1 MIDMKVE
8 DRLEGA
14 SNFIPGKSSVLLL
27 LEENDLLQCVNEKVP
42 KPEVGEDKPCW
53 RKDDAKARRIL
64 VDSFRDHLAPQIS
77 EKTTARKMFKTLKNI
92 FEHSS
97 INVTLTLRNQL
108 PNMKMTKSKNI
119 ASYFMRITELW
130 DKLNSSGDNLE

>member
-1 MIDMKVE
+1 MKVE

-14 SNFIPGKSSVLLL
+14 SNFIPWKSRVLLL
-27 LEENDLLQCVNEKVP
+27 LEENDLLLFVNAKVP
-42 KPEVGEDKPCW
+42 EPEAEEDKPRW

-64 VDSFRDHLAPQIS
+64 VDSVRDHFVPQIS
-77 EKTTARKMFKTLKNI
+77 EKTTTRRMFKTLKKL

-108 PNMKMTKSKNI
+108 SNMKMTKSENI
-119 ASYFMRITELW
+119 ASYFMRITELR
-130 DKLNSSGDNLE
+130 DKL